1 MENLID
7 EKALYDSDPY
17 TEVMTEY
24 TEEEQR
30 ILAYLTDSVTR
41 GEQYVR
47 SRTIADAINLTAK
60 QVGSRLPRL
69 AEKSDEVEIEK
80 WGRARS
86 TTWRVTRGKP
96 Q

>member
-1 MENLID
+1 M
-7 EKALYDSDPY
+7 S
-17 TEVMTEY
+17 EY

-41 GEQYVR
+41 GERYVR
-47 SRTIADAINLTAK
+47 SKTIADAIGLTAK

-69 AEKSDEVEIEK
+69 AEKSEDVDIEK

-86 TTWRVTRGKP
+86 TTWRVTP
-96 Q
+96 QG